1 MKKICVTVLALVC
14 AAAAAVAACH
24 WKPSQWKDVFVM
36 PFHKDEKT
44 VQLSLKEGESLR
56 SFAQKLV
63 GENVVADRR
72 NLLYWLDRKGADRS
86 LRAGTYRLSSGPSWY
101 VAGQLKDAV
110 PSYLSATILPGA
122 LPQKPFPLGSPEE
135 QKAAL
140 NDLGN
145 FPEAMRAILPDAPE
159 GRAAFLL
166 PETYSLT
173 DASLPELVRQASSA
187 WHARFGARL
196 PDKGSA
202 VRTAVIASLLQREAQ
217 HAGEYPVIAGVI
229 ENRLARNMPLQI
241 DASVVY
247 AWRLLKGE
255 TLKRVLFKHLSVAS
269 PYNTYKTAG
278 LPPLPICVPSL
289 QAWEGALSP
298 EKNDFL
304 YYVARGDGS
313 HCFAKTASAHQKNV
327 ALYRNNR

>member
-1 MKKICVTVLALVC
+1 MKKIFGPALALVFFG
-14 AAAAAVAACH
+14 AVAAYH

-44 VQLSLKEGESLR
+44 AQLFLKEGESLR
-56 SFAQKLV
+56 HFAQKIAEEKL
-63 GENVVADRR
+63 VADRR
-72 NLLYWLDRKGADRS
+72 NLLYWLGRKGADRS
-86 LRAGTYRLSSGPSWY
+86 LRAGGYHISSGPSWY
-101 VAGQLKDAV
+101 VAEQLKNAE
-110 PSYLSATILPGA
+110 PSYFSAMIVPGA
-122 LPQKPFPLGSPEE
+122 LPQKPFSRGSDEA

-145 FPEAMRAILPDAPE
+145 FPAAMRDILPDAAE

-173 DASLPELVRQASSA
+173 EASLPDLVKQASAA
-187 WHARFGARL
+187 WYARFGAL
-196 PDKGSA
+196 LTDKDNA
-202 VRTAVIASLLQREAQ
+202 LRTAVIASLLQREAQ
-217 HAGEYPVIAGVI
+217 IDSEYPVIAGVI
-229 ENRLARNMPLQI
+229 ENRLAQNMLLQI

-247 AWRLLKGE
+247 AWYLQKGE
-255 TLKRVLFKHLSVAS
+255 TLKRVLFKHLGVDS

-278 LPPLPICVPSL
+278 LPPLPVCVPSA
-289 QAWEGALSP
+289 QAWEGALAP

-313 HCFAKTASAHQKNV
+313 HRFAKTEAEHQKNV
-327 ALYRNNR
+327 LLYRKNK